1 MQVGDLVKFK
11 NCRQAGKVGII
22 IHANKNSFSTSCVHL
37 VVVDGKDLWFTTNQ
51 LEVINESR

>member
-22 IHANKNSFSTSCVHL
+22 IHANKNSSASCVHFVSL
-37 VVVDGKDLWFTTNQ
+37 DGKQMWFTTNQ
-51 LEVINESR
+51 LEVISASR